1 MAVSSLAER
10 IEAASCT
17 RVSITR
23 KGRILKRTID
33 ILGAAFL
40 LLLLGPLILLLA
52 MVVRLFDGGP
62 AFHRRRVIGLKSDFD
77 AFKLR
82 TMRVDADEILRGNS
96 ELLREFEINFK
107 LENDP
112 RITRFGALL
121 RKTSLDEL
129 PQLWNV
135 LKGEMSLVGPR
146 MITPAEFKK
155 YGDAG
160 WIFRNLKP
168 GLTGYWQ
175 INGRQTTSYD
185 RRVEMDLFYAR
196 NWSLSLDMTIIL
208 KTPLTIFRGAGAF

>member
-1 MAVSSLAER
+1 VAVSLGAKRTEP
-10 IEAASCT
+10 ASRT
-17 RVSITR
+17 RTSITR
-23 KGRILKRTID
+23 KGQILKRTID

-40 LLLLGPLILLLA
+40 LLLLGPLVLLLGL
-52 MVVRLFDGGP
+52 VVRLQDGGP
-62 AFHRRRVIGLKSDFD
+62 AFHRRRVIGLKSEFD

-82 TMRVDADEILRGNS
+82 TMAVDADEILRS
-96 ELLREFEINFK
+96 DPELLREFEVNFK
-107 LENDP
+107 LVNDP
-112 RITRFGALL
+112 RVTRFGAFL
-121 RKTSLDEL
+121 RKSSLDEL

-146 MITPAEFKK
+146 MITPAECRK

-175 INGRQTTSYD
+175 INGRQTTSYAH
-185 RRVEMDLFYAR
+185 RVEMDLFYAQ
-196 NWSLSLDMTIIL
+196 NWSLSLDLTIIL

>member
-52 MVVRLFDGGP
+52 IMVRLYDGGP

-82 TMRVDADEILRGNS
+82 TMRVDADEILRGNPD
-96 ELLREFEINFK
+96 LLREFEINFK

>member
-1 MAVSSLAER
+1 MAISSAMQP
-10 IEAASCT
+10 IETAS
-17 RVSITR
+17 RRMSITW

-52 MVVRLFDGGP
+52 AVIRLSDSG
-62 AFHRRRVIGLKSDFD
+62 ASFHRRRVIGLTTEFD

-82 TMRVDADEILRGNS
+82 TMRVDADELLLANPELR
-96 ELLREFEINFK
+96 REFEINFK

-112 RITRFGALL
+112 RVTRLGAFL

-160 WIFRNLKP
+160 WIFRNFKP

-185 RRVEMDLFYAR
+185 RRVEMDLFYAQ
-196 NWSLSLDMTIIL
+196 NWSLSLDLAIIL